1 MVVWERELT
10 MWSHLDTYRI
20 NRDDD
25 KNEWMND
32 EMMIWIEEEASDEK
46 TDPLSDLKKIGSFMK
61 SFSNKDSTEMTI
73 EESRMNIPWLD
84 RLQADKQ

>member
-1 MVVWERELT
+1 
-10 MWSHLDTYRI
+10 
-20 NRDDD
+20 
-25 KNEWMND
+25 MND

-73 EESRMNIPWLD
+73 EESRMNIP
-84 RLQADKQ
+84 

>member
-1 MVVWERELT
+1 
-10 MWSHLDTYRI
+10 
-20 NRDDD
+20 
-25 KNEWMND
+25 
-32 EMMIWIEEEASDEK
+32 
-46 TDPLSDLKKIGSFMK
+46 MK